1 MKRLKIFALLFV
13 VLAPGF
19 AGMQLSFAADA
30 RRIPARQIADR
41 PEFIILDVRTEEEFK
56 ARHVKGAVL
65 IPHDEIRARAAALPK
80 DKNKRVLVYC
90 RRGIRSRKAAEE
102 LNGMGYANVYDL
114 GGREQWSREAA
125 IFR

>member
-1 MKRLKIFALLFV
+1 
-13 VLAPGF
+13 
-19 AGMQLSFAADA
+19 MQLSFAADA